1 MIQWFA
7 DTKAAEKD
15 LLDHFFDF
23 LKQYKTVVHFNG
35 DGFDIP
41 FLQKRC
47 KHFNLP
53 YSLSDVAS
61 FDIYKKIKPYRN
73 LLGLDSLKQ
82 KSIEFDNIIKV
93 GRTQLQDAVPMRL
106 GQAFNAYRSAID
118 RDTLRLKKTQNE
130 LCIVNMGG
138 TAIGTAINANPEYL
152 KRIPVNLKTTPSFN
166 MVLAEDLID
175 ATQNLDAFVS
185 VSGAL
190 KAAAV
195 TLSKMANDFRLLS
208 SGPKTGFAE
217 INLPPKQNGS
227 SIMPGKINPVIPE
240 VVSQVAFNV
249 IGNDL
254 TITMAAEA
262 GQLELNAF
270 EPVLFYNLFES
281 IETLTNGIST
291 FIDNCITGITA
302 NEDRCEELLEHSIV
316 TVTALCPYIGYKE
329 ASDIAKESILSGKLV
344 SQIVREKGLLSQEEL
359 ETILDPSLMT
369 EPMEEQQIS

>member
-1 MIQWFA
+1 
-7 DTKAAEKD
+7 
-15 LLDHFFDF
+15 
-23 LKQYKTVVHFNG
+23 
-35 DGFDIP
+35 
-41 FLQKRC
+41 
-47 KHFNLP
+47 
-53 YSLSDVAS
+53 
-61 FDIYKKIKPYRN
+61 
-73 LLGLDSLKQ
+73 
-82 KSIEFDNIIKV
+82 
-93 GRTQLQDAVPMRL
+93 
-106 GQAFNAYRSAID
+106 
-118 RDTLRLKKTQNE
+118 
-130 LCIVNMGG
+130 MGG

-152 KRIPVNLKTTPSFN
+152 KRIPVNLKKTTSFN